1 MLQTANRSAPRRGT
15 DRFKSLKYI
24 NNRRNQI
31 ITKSTPSSNLE
42 SRLKS
47 WTVDRMMEVL
57 YEGRKSS
64 QHKLAVAF
72 WSKSGR
78 RLKHA

>member
-1 MLQTANRSAPRRGT
+1 MLTMQHRPAPDERT

-31 ITKSTPSSNLE
+31 ITKSTPSPNLE

-47 WTVDRMMEVL
+47 WTVDRMMEAL

-78 RLKHA
+78 RMLNV